1 MRAREIQRIMR
12 TEANATKAAV
22 LGRFFKTGPGE
33 YGAGDKFLGL
43 TVPQTRIAAKKFCAL
58 PFSEIATLLRSPY
71 HEERLAALLILVH
84 NFEQATPAERR
95 VIFEFYLK
103 NTAHINNWDLVDL
116 SAPNIIGEYLT
127 TRPHKGTLILLKKL
141 AQSSLLWKRRIA
153 MLATFAFIKR
163 GSTREAFEIADILL
177 QDSHDL
183 MHKAVGWML
192 REAGK
197 RVSLDAE
204 EEFLRT
210 RYQKMPR
217 TMLRYAIER
226 FPKKRYAAYL
236 AGRV

>member
-12 TEANATKAAV
+12 TETNATKAAV

-33 YGAGDKFLGL
+33 YGMGDKFLGL
-43 TVPQTRIAAKKFCAL
+43 TVPQTRAVAKKFCAL
-58 PFSEIATLLRSPY
+58 PFSEITTLLRSPY
-71 HEERLAALLILVH
+71 HEERLAALLMLVH
-84 NFEQATPAERR
+84 NFEQAAPAERR
-95 VIFEFYLK
+95 AIFEFYLK

-116 SAPNIIGEYLT
+116 SAPNIIGEHLT
-127 TRPHKGTLILLKKL
+127 ARPHKEAMALLKKL
-141 AQSSLLWKRRIA
+141 ARSSLLWERRIA

-163 GSTREAFEIADILL
+163 GSPREAFEIADILL
-177 QDSHDL
+177 QDPHDL

-192 REAGK
+192 REVGK
-197 RVSLDAE
+197 RVSRETE
-204 EEFLRT
+204 EKFLRT